1 MFGGPFAGA
10 GARTFQF
17 DFMSEN
23 FILKVRYGQGLRRI
37 RPVRVRNPQ
46 RFGETMLVLPP
57 ALRKRAIR
65 KRYRKPM
72 RAHTRPKF
80 FRGRRLAGVDFYAAP
95 GVSVPDALG
104 LGDAPD
110 EISIDTFALQ
120 PDGPPGE
127 VGDVELQATLEA
139 IVYVTD
145 EPVTA
150 QQIAQ
155 ALELPAAKVTELLEK
170 LAAEYGEANHGVSI
184 RNVAGGYKMAT
195 KPECHEGVRRFVRAQ
210 KPPLKL
216 SMAALETL
224 AMVAYKQPITSP
236 EILEIRGVQGA
247 GVLKTLLD
255 KKLITTAGRK
265 NVVGRPMMYKTTRE
279 FLIQFGLNSV
289 SELPTLKEF
298 EELKNLAF
306 SEAEEI
312 EKAEVGKP
320 RYEKYAEQ
328 AAALDAYAE
337 SAAGVPDEIGEAAEP
352 VANDAVDGDEA
363 GPELVPDVPSEEAKE
378 D

>member
-1 MFGGPFAGA
+1 
-10 GARTFQF
+10 
-17 DFMSEN
+17 MSET
-23 FILKVRYGQGLRRI
+23 FTLQVLSSHGARRI
-37 RPVRVRNPQ
+37 RPTRVRNPR

-65 KRYRKPM
+65 KRDRKPV
-72 RAHTRPKF
+72 RPHARPRF
-80 FRGRRLAGVDFYAAP
+80 FRGRRLSGVDLYAAP
-95 GVSVPDALG
+95 RIHGLDAIG
-104 LGDAPD
+104 AGDPGD
-110 EISIDTFALQ
+110 FGEEISIDSFALHA
-120 PDGPPGE
+120 DGPAGD
-127 VGDVELQATLEA
+127 VGDAELRATLEA

-155 ALELPAAKVTELLEK
+155 ALNLPAAKVTELLEK
-170 LAAEYGEANHGVSI
+170 LAAEYAESHHGVSI
-184 RNVAGGYKMAT
+184 RNVAGGFKMAT

-279 FLIQFGLNSV
+279 FLVQFGLNSV
-289 SELPTLKEF
+289 NELPTLKEF

-306 SEAEEI
+306 SEADEI

-320 RYEKYAEQ
+320 RYEQYAEQ

-337 SAAGVPDEIGEAAEP
+337 SGGGAGADEETGEGEISSALSGEP
-352 VANDAVDGDEA
+352 K
-363 GPELVPDVPSEEAKE
+363 EE
-378 D
+378 

>member
-1 MFGGPFAGA
+1 M
-10 GARTFQF
+10 TFHV
-17 DFMSEN
+17 
-23 FILKVRYGQGLRRI
+23 LPAPGVRRPK
-37 RPVRVRNPQ
+37 PVRVRNPK
-46 RFGETMLVLPP
+46 RFGETALVLPP

-65 KRYRKPM
+65 RRERKEMRPHVQPRY
-72 RAHTRPKF
+72 
-80 FRGRRLAGVDFYAAP
+80 FRGRRLVGVDLFAAVSSMEGLSGTP
-95 GVSVPDALG
+95 G
-104 LGDAPD
+104 APE
-110 EISIDTFALQ
+110 EISIESFALQ
-120 PDGPPGE
+120 PEGPPGE
-127 VGDVELQATLEA
+127 VGDAELRATLEA

-155 ALELPAAKVTELLEK
+155 ALELPVGKVSALLEQ
-170 LAAEYGEANHGVSI
+170 LAAEYAEPRHGVSI
-184 RNVAGGYKMAT
+184 RAVAGGYKMAT

-224 AMVAYKQPITSP
+224 AVIAYKQPITSP

-265 NVVGRPMMYKTTRE
+265 NVIGRPMMYKTTRE

-289 SELPTLKEF
+289 AELPTLREF
-298 EELKNLAF
+298 EELKNLAL

-312 EKAEVGKP
+312 EKAEVGRP
-320 RYEKYAEQ
+320 RYEKYAAE
-328 AAALDAYAE
+328 AAAVDAYAE
-337 SAAGVPDEIGEAAEP
+337 SAAGQDADAAEP
-352 VANDAVDGDEA
+352 VAAEDEA
-363 GPELVPDVPSEEAKE
+363 AKE
-378 D
+378 